1 MTDNLRAA
9 AFLML
14 SMLLFAVEDALIKI
28 LTRDLPFAE
37 VLGMIALAG
46 VLVFG
51 GLMRVRGERF
61 WTPALLAPAVIL
73 RNITE
78 AIASI
83 AIVLSLGLTELS
95 TTMAIMQAVPLFIA
109 LGAAAFLKE
118 PVGWRRASAIVIGF
132 LGVLMVLRPG
142 LAGFEP
148 SSLWALVAAIGFAA
162 RDLATRRVPPGM
174 SSLHLSAAAFLALL
188 VAAVPM
194 AVLLGEAPVM
204 PDGWQTTL
212 AVGCGVITV
221 VAYSLLVAATRIGE
235 ASVLAPVRYSRLVFA
250 LVLAVIVFGERLDA
264 FTLIG
269 SAVIV
274 GSGCYTFWREAR
286 LARRRAPRPAPDAGR
301 TPPPASATTPT
312 ETTPDASEPGRRDPA
327 VRADT

>member
-28 LTRDLPFAE
+28 LTRELPYAE

-51 GLMRVRGERF
+51 GLMRLKRERF
-61 WTPALLAPAVIL
+61 WTPALRAPAVVL
-73 RNITE
+73 RNVTE
-78 AIASI
+78 TVGSVG
-83 AIVLSLGLTELS
+83 IVLSLALTELS
-95 TTMAIMQAVPLFIA
+95 TTLAIMQAVPLFIT
-109 LGAAAFLKE
+109 LGAAIFLRE

-132 LGVLMVLRPG
+132 IGVLIVLRPG

-148 SSLWALVAAIGFAA
+148 ASLWALVAAMGFAA
-162 RDLATRRVPPGM
+162 RDLVTRRIPPGM
-174 SSLHLSAAAFLALL
+174 SSRHLSAAAFLALL
-188 VAAVPM
+188 IAAVPM
-194 AVLLGEAPVM
+194 ALLLGQEPVM
-204 PDGWQTTL
+204 PDGGQTLL

-221 VAYSLLVAATRIGE
+221 VAYTLLVTATRIGE
-235 ASVLAPVRYSRLVFA
+235 ASVLAPVRYSRLLFA

-264 FTLIG
+264 ATLIG
-269 SAVIV
+269 SAIIV

-286 LARRRAPRPAPDAGR
+286 LARRAPTAAAGAVE
-301 TPPPASATTPT
+301 PPLPASATTPAGIR
-312 ETTPDASEPGRRDPA
+312 PDASGA
-327 VRADT
+327 GKL